1 MEERNK
7 KRLTSVEEP
16 RDSRRRIFSRPL
28 TPLQSSTEGEEEEE
42 EEEEEGADV
51 FSFSVLMII
60 TVMIRI
66 NT

>member
-42 EEEEEGADV
+42 EGADV